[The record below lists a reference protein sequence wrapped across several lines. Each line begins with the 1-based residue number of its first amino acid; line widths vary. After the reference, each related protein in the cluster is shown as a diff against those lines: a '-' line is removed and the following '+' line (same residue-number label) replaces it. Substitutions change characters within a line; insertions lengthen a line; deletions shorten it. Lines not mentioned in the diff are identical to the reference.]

1 MTISVPNLLDPNEN
15 DQEASRAASA
25 LGGRFLQVSEREVEH
40 GQTGTLID
48 FTHFKGPPGNSRPS
62 SSRMLSFGSV
72 VDAAMVKKNGG
83 KKKNVMS
90 GDEVRTTKQY
100 HNTFNKTC

>member
-25 LGGRFLQVSEREVEH
+25 LGGRFLQVSERAKH
-40 GQTGTLID
+40 CQAGALID
-48 FTHFKGPPGNSRPS
+48 FAHFKGPPGNSRPS
-62 SSRMLSFGSV
+62 SSRMLSFESV

-90 GDEVRTTKQY
+90 GDEVRTAKQY